1 MKIKSAYKDNG
12 HNFSMKVIKE
22 EQDFYWAQLDKEW
35 QNQFHEGEGDKITK
49 LEKRLIGSLYE
60 IEQEY
65 QLSMF

>member
-1 MKIKSAYKDNG
+1 MRIKSTYRDKG
-12 HNFSMKVIKE
+12 HNFTMKVIKE
-22 EQDFYWAQLDKEW
+22 EQDFYWVQLDKEY
-35 QNQFHEGEGDKITK
+35 QSQFKEGDKITK